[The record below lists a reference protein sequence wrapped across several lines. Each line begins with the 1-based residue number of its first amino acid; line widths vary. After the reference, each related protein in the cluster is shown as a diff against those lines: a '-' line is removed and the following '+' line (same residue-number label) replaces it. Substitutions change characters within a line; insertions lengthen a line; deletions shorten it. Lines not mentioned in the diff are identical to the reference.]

1 MAFGVSGVLGIELG
15 SDQLRVIHGA
25 LSGSRLSVY
34 DFAAEEILISN
45 PENAAQQLGA
55 LVERKKFSSFPA
67 ALTLSGPGVVH
78 KVLEFPPMPLNE
90 LAVVVGREM
99 RAVGGAG
106 GEDVVFAWEVV
117 EEKETGSS
125 KQSRVLVA
133 IAPRS
138 QVEQAQQ
145 LLAQC
150 QLRPAL
156 FTTGPIS
163 LLRSLKFVQ
172 GGGKGLQ
179 AILYVGAQQGYL
191 LGIKEG
197 VGSLYREFSSRA
209 SETGGDT
216 LLEEAAREANRALL
230 YHRQRY
236 REGGEMAFL
245 LSGEKGLEELQLQL
259 QRETGVQGEVVRP
272 GAGLDLAPLGERA
285 RIFQELFPSFIIPL
299 GLVAAAHLPAGINL
313 APKAVRK
320 TVSRRPSMDLSF
332 AARPAWA
339 VIFLLVFLG
348 LHLAVVFTERRY
360 QRLLDGR
367 AALYAQWSPAIQ
379 GAEESRALRDNEKLL
394 ALAIGSGRVGE
405 TSWVVLFKVLSRLA
419 PPDLILQSMSLQKD
433 KDKGAWLVTLKG
445 QVVAPD
451 SYSAQVTFN
460 RFYQGLKGSPQFER
474 IELLPLDISTLTE
487 RAENQAAKKPGA
499 QATEAVAQSKTEA
512 VEVKKTKVQ
521 FEVRAQSK
529 GI

>member
-1 MAFGVSGVLGIELG
+1 MAFGTSGVLGIELG
-15 SDQLRVIHGA
+15 SKQIRIVHGGVSEN
-25 LSGSRLSVY
+25 LLSVY
-34 DFAAEEILISN
+34 DFAAEESLVAN
-45 PENAAQQLGA
+45 PENAAQQLG
-55 LVERKKFSSFPA
+55 LLIERKRLRSYPV
-67 ALTLSGPGVVH
+67 ALTLSGPGVAH
-78 KVLEFPPMPLNE
+78 RLLDFPPMPLSE
-90 LAVVVGREM
+90 LALVVEREM
-99 RAVGGAG
+99 RAVGGLG
-106 GEDVVFAWEVV
+106 GGDVVFGWEVI
-117 EEKETGSS
+117 EETDSGKL
-125 KQSRVLVA
+125 KQLRVLVA
-133 IAPRS
+133 IAPKL
-138 QVEQAQQ
+138 QVDSAQQ
-145 LLAQC
+145 ILAQC
-150 QLRPAL
+150 RLKPAL
-156 FTTGPIS
+156 FTTPPIS
-163 LLRSLKFVQ
+163 LLRSLRFVQ
-172 GGGKGLQ
+172 GEESGSR
-179 AILYVGAQQGYL
+179 AVLYVGDQQGYL
-191 LGIKEG
+191 LGVKDG
-197 VGSLYREFSSRA
+197 VWNFYREFSSRTSDRGRDA
-209 SETGGDT
+209 F
-216 LLEEAAREANRALL
+216 LEEAVREANRALL

-236 REGGEMAFL
+236 REGGEMGFL
-245 LSGEKGLEELQLQL
+245 FCGEKGFEELQVRL
-259 QRETGVQGEVVRP
+259 QRETGVQGEAVRP

-285 RIFQELFPSFIIPL
+285 KIFQDLFPSFIIPL

-313 APKAVRK
+313 APKAARK
-320 TVSRRPSMDLSF
+320 TVSRRPNIDLSF

-339 VIFLLVFLG
+339 VILLLVFLG
-348 LHLAVVFTERRY
+348 LHLAFVFTERRY

-419 PPDLILQSMSLQKD
+419 PPDLILQSMSLQKE
-433 KDKGAWLVTLKG
+433 KDKGEWLVTLKG

-451 SYSAQVTFN
+451 SYSAQATFN

-487 RAENQAAKKPGA
+487 RVENQAAKKPEA